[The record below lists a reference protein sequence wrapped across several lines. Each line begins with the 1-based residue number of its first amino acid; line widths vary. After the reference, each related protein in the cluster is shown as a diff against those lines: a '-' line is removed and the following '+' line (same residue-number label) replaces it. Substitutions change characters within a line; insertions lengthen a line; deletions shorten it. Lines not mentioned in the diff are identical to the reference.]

1 MRDKTAEGKEWA
13 RRNLVHEAKVVSAQL
28 PILLGVLTHGKPF
41 CMVAQFHGVKDESV
55 TLHQAA
61 KGSFLTPQDSAEIFL
76 EICSALKHVHSRG
89 YLHNDIKGNNV
100 VLEKTPTASE
110 KYSPVEVSLMNL
122 CVYSVRYM

>member
-1 MRDKTAEGKEWA
+1 
-13 RRNLVHEAKVVSAQL
+13 
-28 PILLGVLTHGKPF
+28 
-41 CMVAQFHGVKDESV
+41 MVTQFHGVKDESV

-89 YLHNDIKGNNV
+89 YLHNDIKANNV